1 MPIHLIASFEQ
12 HIDRIRKQQSVWV
25 RIDDTGQWYH
35 AYDKKVI
42 NDRIERIRR
51 TIENLHV

>member
-25 RIDDTGQWYH
+25 KLDTGQWHHTYNKK
-35 AYDKKVI
+35 AVNDK
-42 NDRIERIRR
+42 IEGIRR
-51 TIENLHV
+51 KIENLHD